1 MRVALS
7 ALLLVLSTPC
17 RADMIVGRAS
27 VIDGDTIEIRGQRI
41 RLFGIDAPEG
51 GQTCK
56 DARGRTYRCG
66 QRAAQ
71 ALDYRIS
78 GSAVYCDPQDT
89 DRYGRV
95 VAICQAWGED
105 LNAWMVGLGWALAI
119 GHTACAMSQPRI
131 SLGRATPACGRASSC
146 RLGNGG
152 GLTETHRGAIPYAS
166 FRGRSG
172 PQQSNP
178 SRAWAP
184 RA

>member
-7 ALLLVLSTPC
+7 ALLLVLSSPC
-17 RADMIVGRAS
+17 LAQMIVGRAS

-51 GQTCK
+51 GQTCQ
-56 DARGRTYRCG
+56 DAAGRTYRCG

-95 VAICQAWGED
+95 VAICRAWGED
-105 LNAWMVGLGWALAI
+105 LNAWMVGLGWALAY
-119 GHTACAMSQPRI
+119 
-131 SLGRATPACGRASSC
+131 RAYSMRYVPAEDLARA
-146 RLGNGG
+146 RRAGMWAGEFMLPW
-152 GLTETHRGAIPYAS
+152 EWR
-166 FRGRSG
+166 RSH
-172 PQQSNP
+172 
-178 SRAWAP
+178 
-184 RA
+184 